1 MIKRILITGGAGCLG
16 SNLLEHL
23 FKQGHELLV
32 IDNFATGKKEV
43 VPEQNRLSL
52 VEGNIA
58 DEDLVDKS
66 FEAFKPDFVIHSA
79 ASYKDP
85 NNWAEDTNTNI
96 LGSIHVA
103 KAAVKY
109 GVRRVINFQTAL
121 CYGRPSIVPI
131 PVNHPCNPF
140 TSYGIS
146 KHSGEAFLLQSN
158 LPVISFRLANICG
171 PRLAIG
177 PLPTFYQRLKE
188 GKKCFCSEAVR
199 DFLDMGDF
207 LRLMDLALGENAP
220 HGIFNV
226 STGLG
231 FSIYEVF
238 CAVCEYLGIDTP
250 EVPRLPVGD
259 DDVYEVVLNPA
270 ETEKAFNWKA
280 TVNFKDTI
288 QNQLKWY
295 DQFGINDIYS
305 HLAEPNS

>member
-103 KAAVKY
+103 KAAIKY

-131 PVNHPCNPF
+131 PVNHPSNPF

-146 KHSGEAFLLQSN
+146 KHSGEAFFAA
-158 LPVISFRLANICG
+158 IKLAC
-171 PRLAIG
+171 
-177 PLPTFYQRLKE
+177 
-188 GKKCFCSEAVR
+188 
-199 DFLDMGDF
+199 DF
-207 LRLMDLALGENAP
+207 
-220 HGIFNV
+220 I
-226 STGLG
+226 STGKHLWPTL
-231 FSIYEVF
+231 SHW
-238 CAVCEYLGIDTP
+238 
-250 EVPRLPVGD
+250 PVAD
-259 DDVYEVVLNPA
+259 ILSKA
-270 ETEKAFNWKA
+270 KRREKM
-280 TVNFKDTI
+280 
-288 QNQLKWY
+288 L
-295 DQFGINDIYS
+295 
-305 HLAEPNS
+305 L